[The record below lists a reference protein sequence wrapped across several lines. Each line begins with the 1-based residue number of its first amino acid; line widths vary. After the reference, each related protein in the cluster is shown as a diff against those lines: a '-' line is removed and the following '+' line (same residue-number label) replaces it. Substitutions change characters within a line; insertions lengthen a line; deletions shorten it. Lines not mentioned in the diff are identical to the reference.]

1 MDMTTLVRLVCA
13 IVAVVLLGAIVLRR
27 KGRGAEE

>member
-1 MDMTTLVRLVCA
+1 MEMTTLVRLVCA

-27 KGRGAEE
+27 KGRSAEE

>member
-1 MDMTTLVRLVCA
+1 MESTSLVRLVCA

-27 KGRGAEE
+27 KNKNAEE